1 MLLLNLREGLGI
13 LLHDQRVNW
22 KWLFYSFPVMVLICG
37 LFEQSVVHSVK
48 LCETLAM
55 ELGLGSCEKTV
66 GQEVC

>member
-1 MLLLNLREGLGI
+1 MRGGFGI
-13 LLHDQRVNW
+13 LPHDHPIHL
-22 KWLFYSFPVMVLICG
+22 KWIFYSFPMMVLISR
-37 LFEQSVVHSVK
+37 LFQQEYIHSVK